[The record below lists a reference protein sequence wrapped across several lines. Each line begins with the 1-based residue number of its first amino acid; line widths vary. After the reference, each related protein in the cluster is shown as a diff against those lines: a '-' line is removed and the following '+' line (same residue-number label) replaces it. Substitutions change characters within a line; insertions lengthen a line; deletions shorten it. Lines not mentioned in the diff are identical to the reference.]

1 MEMMDL
7 EKSGG
12 DREMKS
18 EWKTDK
24 SPQRR
29 KKRRDWQV
37 LSPAKAGEAESL
49 PIGPVPTEGRA
60 GRKEHNQNT
69 IYSLESPGLW
79 QGSFKSLVL
88 FQYTNSTDRIP
99 PDGILYVFNLH
110 PVADERGS

>member
-1 MEMMDL
+1 
-7 EKSGG
+7 
-12 DREMKS
+12 MKLG
-18 EWKTDK
+18 WRIDK

-37 LSPAKAGEAESL
+37 PSPAKAGEAESL

-60 GRKEHNQNT
+60 GRKEHNQDT

-88 FQYTNSTDRIP
+88 FQYTNSTDGIP
-99 PDGILYVFNLH
+99 PNGIFYIFDLH
-110 PVADERGS
+110 SVADSRGS